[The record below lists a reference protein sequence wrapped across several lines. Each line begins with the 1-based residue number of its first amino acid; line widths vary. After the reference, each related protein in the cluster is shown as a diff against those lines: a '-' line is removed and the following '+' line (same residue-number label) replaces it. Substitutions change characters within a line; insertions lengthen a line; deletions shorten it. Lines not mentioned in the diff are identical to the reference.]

1 MEAVIAD
8 NSLQKNVRFVVTDN
22 ASNMMKAMS
31 VLFHAGDASCID
43 PNADPSLWEDM
54 DADEYESVFASLPA
68 RMSCFAHSLQLVV
81 REGGLAAMGV
91 IRCTLVKCSKLAN
104 LVLQSALFRSVFE
117 AELGTGKAI
126 PVTNDTRWNSTYRQ
140 LQAIVG
146 LDRDKLSTALQQSK
160 RENLIVTTKEYQQLR
175 DLISI
180 LEPFAQATDLTQ
192 ANKTVTVSC
201 IVPVILSLT
210 KTLTSMLGQLT
221 AFSTLLKNRL
231 TGLYDRLSHVFE
243 ALGIRRS
250 PHLPPLDRAR
260 QLQFDNNIML
270 MAAVLDPT
278 FGFQWLQDHP
288 ESVEE
293 THDLQQRITG

>member
-8 NSLQKNVRFVVTDN
+8 NSLQKKVRFVVTDN
-22 ASNMMKAMS
+22 ASNKMKAMS

-126 PVTNDTRWNSTYRQ
+126 PVTNDTRWNSTYR
-140 LQAIVG
+140 
-146 LDRDKLSTALQQSK
+146 
-160 RENLIVTTKEYQQLR
+160 
-175 DLISI
+175 
-180 LEPFAQATDLTQ
+180 
-192 ANKTVTVSC
+192 
-201 IVPVILSLT
+201 
-210 KTLTSMLGQLT
+210 
-221 AFSTLLKNRL
+221 L